1 MKNKKRFG
9 DRKDGVLLRN
19 VDSMHFIMPII
30 YPNRCDNEA
39 FITETMDLTN
49 LDAFLE
55 KKNADDPE
63 YKYNLFQCLVTAAL
77 KTISLRSKMN
87 RFIANGNMYQRN
99 EVSAAF
105 TVKQV
110 FTDDGDEV
118 LAFIHSK
125 PEFTLKDI
133 HDEIGRQLK
142 RLRQKDAVDPSTDIM
157 NIFNKIPRVISK
169 TAVKF
174 VCFLDKHGWVPSS
187 FIETDPYY
195 SSVVLSNLGS
205 LHLQSGYHHM
215 TNWGTTSVFITVGEA
230 KTEPVLQADG
240 TVENKHQI
248 TCGFIIDERVADGF
262 YYAKTIKLYKF
273 LIEHPELLD
282 RPLNE
287 KLGDDL
293 WNQIK

>member
-1 MKNKKRFG
+1 MKLNKRFG
-9 DRKDGVLLRN
+9 DRKDGKLLRN

-39 FITETMDLTN
+39 FIMETLDLGN
-49 LDAFLE
+49 QDVFLE
-55 KKNADDPE
+55 KKNASDPE

-77 KTISLRSKMN
+77 KTITLRSKMN
-87 RFIANGNMYQRN
+87 RFIANRNLYQRN

-110 FTDDGDEV
+110 FSDEGDEV

-125 PEFTLKDI
+125 PENTLDDI

-142 RLRQKDAVDPSTDIM
+142 KLRQKNATDPSTDAM
-157 NIFNKIPRVISK
+157 NLFNKIPRVISK
-169 TAVKF
+169 TAVRF
-174 VCFLDKHGWVPSS
+174 MCFMDRHGWVPSS
-187 FIETDPYY
+187 LIETDPYY

-215 TNWGTTSVFITVGEA
+215 TNWGTTSVFITIGEA
-230 KTEPVLQADG
+230 KMVPVLQEDG
-240 TVENKHQI
+240 SVENHHQVD
-248 TCGFIIDERVADGF
+248 CGFIIDERVADGY
-262 YYAKTIKLYKF
+262 YYAKTIKLFKF
-273 LIEHPELLD
+273 LIENPELLD

-287 KLGDDL
+287 KLGDEL
-293 WNQIK
+293 WQKIK

>member
-1 MKNKKRFG
+1 MKLNKRFG
-9 DRKDGVLLRN
+9 DRKDGKLLRN

-39 FITETMDLTN
+39 FIMETLDLGN
-49 LDAFLE
+49 LDVFLE
-55 KKNADDPE
+55 KKNASDPE

-77 KTISLRSKMN
+77 KTITLRSKMN
-87 RFIANGNMYQRN
+87 RFIANRNLYQRN

-110 FTDDGDEV
+110 FSDEGDEV

-125 PEFTLKDI
+125 PENTLDDI

-142 RLRQKDAVDPSTDIM
+142 KLRQKNATDPSTDAM
-157 NIFNKIPRVISK
+157 NLFNKIPRVISK
-169 TAVKF
+169 TAVRF
-174 VCFLDKHGWVPSS
+174 MCFMDRHGWVPSS
-187 FIETDPYY
+187 LIETDPYY

-215 TNWGTTSVFITVGEA
+215 TNWGTTSVFITIGEA
-230 KTEPVLQADG
+230 KMVPVLQEDG
-240 TVENKHQI
+240 SVENRHQVD
-248 TCGFIIDERVADGF
+248 CGFIIDERVADGY
-262 YYAKTIKLYKF
+262 YYAKTIKLFKF
-273 LIEHPELLD
+273 LIENPELLD

-287 KLGDDL
+287 KLGDEL
-293 WNQIK
+293 WQKIK

>member
-1 MKNKKRFG
+1 MKLNKKLG
-9 DRKDGVLLRN
+9 DRKDGTLLRN

-30 YPNRCDNEA
+30 SPNRCDNEA

-63 YKYNLFQCLVTAAL
+63 YKYNLFQCLVTTAL
-77 KTISLRSKMN
+77 KTITLRSKMN
-87 RFIANGNMYQRN
+87 RFIANRNLYQRK

-110 FTDDGDEV
+110 FSDEGEEV

-125 PEFTLKDI
+125 PEDTLDDI
-133 HDEIGRQLK
+133 HTEICRQLK
-142 RLRQKDAVDPSTDIM
+142 KLKSKGNTDPSTDAM
-157 NIFNKIPRVISK
+157 DLFNKLPRFISK
-169 TAVKF
+169 SV
-174 VCFLDKHGWVPSS
+174 VRLMCVMDRHGWVPQSL
-187 FIETDPYY
+187 IETDPYY

-215 TNWGTTSVFITVGEA
+215 TNWGTTSVFITIGEA
-230 KTEPVLQADG
+230 KMVPVLQEDG
-240 TVENKHQI
+240 SVENRHQVS
-248 TCGFIIDERVADGF
+248 CGFIIDERIADGF
-262 YYAKTIKLYKF
+262 YYAKTIKLFKY
-273 LIEHPELLD
+273 LIENPELLE

-287 KLGDDL
+287 KLGDEI
-293 WNQIK
+293 WQKIK